1 MFVLSNL
8 MSKNFVTQL
17 VGISWGFYQRDLELK
32 SLPPTIELL
41 KQNTQKILNMSIHI
55 KWHVFIVWG

>member
-17 VGISWGFYQRDLELK
+17 VGTSWGFYQRDLELK
-32 SLPPTIELL
+32 SPSSNNRVI
-41 KQNTQKILNMSIHI
+41 KKKYQKNP
-55 KWHVFIVWG
+55 

>member
-17 VGISWGFYQRDLELK
+17 VGTSWSFYQRDLELK
-32 SLPPTIELL
+32 SPSSKNRVT
-41 KQNTQKILNMSIHI
+41 KKKYQKNP
-55 KWHVFIVWG
+55 